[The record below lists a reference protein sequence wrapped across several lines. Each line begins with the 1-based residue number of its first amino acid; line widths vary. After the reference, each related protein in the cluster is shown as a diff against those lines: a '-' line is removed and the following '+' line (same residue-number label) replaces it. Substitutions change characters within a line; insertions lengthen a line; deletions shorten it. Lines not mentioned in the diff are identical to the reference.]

1 METRA
6 IIAAVLMAAV
16 FIVYQVFFLPTG
28 PEPTSQQKPAPPVA
42 SAPQPPT
49 PRAVAPSS
57 GAPPA
62 APTPR
67 APKAPRPLQ
76 RLATVDAP
84 LYRAV
89 VSSEGGKLQE
99 LTLKY
104 RGEKSMV
111 IIGDLGPAGL
121 LVSPDAGAAAMPV
134 PMTVS
139 AESVA
144 VTPGHA
150 ESLALAGE

>member
-1 METRA
+1 
-6 IIAAVLMAAV
+6 AAVSV
-16 FIVYQVFFLPTG
+16 
-28 PEPTSQQKPAPPVA
+28 
-42 SAPQPPT
+42 
-49 PRAVAPSS
+49 
-57 GAPPA
+57 PA
-62 APTPR
+62 AP
-67 APKAPRPLQ
+67 RPAQ
-76 RLATVDAP
+76 RLTTVDAP

-121 LVSPDAGAAAMPV
+121 LVSPDAGAAAMAV

-150 ESLALAGE
+150 ESLALAGETGSSRVRQSLRFEPDSSAIGVKVRVGNPSLALRNVTAEPP